1 MIDIITFILILQI
14 LMIILHL
21 INAKK
26 FSNIYH
32 NVNITAMNSMISS
45 QNSAKDMIMSEA
57 IIEIMKMK
65 EEMTKSEE
73 VKGDEV
79 KDDEMKGD
87 EVKGDEMKGD
97 EVKGEEVKGDEVK
110 DDEMKGEEVT
120 KGVKG
125 NDEVK
130 DYETKTIDKF
140 LNQST
145 REIIMEEA
153 AHDAKVCEMNVKSL
167 K

>member
-65 EEMTKSEE
+65 EEMTKS
-73 VKGDEV
+73 
-79 KDDEMKGD
+79 D

-97 EVKGEEVKGDEVK
+97 EMRGDEVRG
-110 DDEMKGEEVT
+110 DEVT
-120 KGVKG
+120 KGVT
-125 NDEVK
+125 K

-140 LNQST
+140 LNPST

>member
-32 NVNITAMNSMISS
+32 NVNIAAMNSMISS

-65 EEMTKSEE
+65 EEMTKS
-73 VKGDEV
+73 DEV
-79 KDDEMKGD
+79 KADEVKSD
-87 EVKGDEMKGD
+87 EVKG
-97 EVKGEEVKGDEVK
+97 
-110 DDEMKGEEVT
+110 DEMKGEEVT
-120 KGVKG
+120 KGVT
-125 NDEVK
+125 K

-140 LNQST
+140 LNPST

>member
-32 NVNITAMNSMISS
+32 NVNMAAMNSMISS

-65 EEMTKSEE
+65 EE
-73 VKGDEV
+73 
-79 KDDEMKGD
+79 
-87 EVKGDEMKGD
+87 KGDEMKG
-97 EVKGEEVKGDEVK
+97 
-110 DDEMKGEEVT
+110 
-120 KGVKG
+120 
-125 NDEVK
+125 DEVK

-140 LNQST
+140 LNPST

>member
-32 NVNITAMNSMISS
+32 NVNMAAMNSMISS

-65 EEMTKSEE
+65 GEEE
-73 VKGDEV
+73 KGDEV
-79 KDDEMKGD
+79 
-87 EVKGDEMKGD
+87 KGD
-97 EVKGEEVKGDEVK
+97 EVKGEEV
-110 DDEMKGEEVT
+110 MKGVT
-120 KGVKG
+120 
-125 NDEVK
+125 K

-140 LNQST
+140 LNPST

>member
-32 NVNITAMNSMISS
+32 NVNIAAMNSMISS

-65 EEMTKSEE
+65 EEMTKSDE

-79 KDDEMKGD
+79 KGEEEKGD
-87 EVKGDEMKGD
+87 EVKGDE
-97 EVKGEEVKGDEVK
+97 V
-110 DDEMKGEEVT
+110 
-120 KGVKG
+120 
-125 NDEVK
+125 VK

-140 LNQST
+140 LNPST

>member
-32 NVNITAMNSMISS
+32 NVNMAAMNSMISS

-79 KDDEMKGD
+79 KDDEMKG
-87 EVKGDEMKGD
+87 
-97 EVKGEEVKGDEVK
+97 
-110 DDEMKGEEVT
+110 EEVT

-140 LNQST
+140 LNPST

-153 AHDAKVCEMNVKSL
+153 AHDAKVCEMNVKLL

>member
-32 NVNITAMNSMISS
+32 NVNMAAMNSMISS

-65 EEMTKSEE
+65 GE
-73 VKGDEV
+73 
-79 KDDEMKGD
+79 
-87 EVKGDEMKGD
+87 
-97 EVKGEEVKGDEVK
+97 EVKGEE
-110 DDEMKGEEVT
+110 M
-120 KGVKG
+120 
-125 NDEVK
+125 K

-140 LNQST
+140 LNPST

-153 AHDAKVCEMNVKSL
+153 ARDAKVCEMNVKSL

>member
-32 NVNITAMNSMISS
+32 NVNIAAMNSMISS

-65 EEMTKSEE
+65 
-73 VKGDEV
+73 
-79 KDDEMKGD
+79 
-87 EVKGDEMKGD
+87 GD
-97 EVKGEEVKGDEVK
+97 EVKGEEV
-110 DDEMKGEEVT
+110 T
-120 KGVKG
+120 KGVT
-125 NDEVK
+125 K

-140 LNQST
+140 LNPST

>member
-1 MIDIITFILILQI
+1 
-14 LMIILHL
+14 MIILHL
-21 INAKK
+21 INAQK

-32 NVNITAMNSMISS
+32 NVNIAAMNSMISS

-65 EEMTKSEE
+65 GEE
-73 VKGDEV
+73 VKGE
-79 KDDEMKGD
+79 

>member
-32 NVNITAMNSMISS
+32 NVNMAAMNSMISS

-65 EEMTKSEE
+65 EEMTKS
-73 VKGDEV
+73 DEV
-79 KDDEMKGD
+79 KS
-87 EVKGDEMKGD
+87 D
-97 EVKGEEVKGDEVK
+97 EVKGE
-110 DDEMKGEEVT
+110 
-120 KGVKG
+120 
-125 NDEVK
+125 EVK

-140 LNQST
+140 LNPST

>member
-32 NVNITAMNSMISS
+32 NVNMAAMNSMISS

-65 EEMTKSEE
+65 GE
-73 VKGDEV
+73 
-79 KDDEMKGD
+79 
-87 EVKGDEMKGD
+87 
-97 EVKGEEVKGDEVK
+97 EVKGEEVKGE
-110 DDEMKGEEVT
+110 EM
-120 KGVKG
+120 
-125 NDEVK
+125 K

-140 LNQST
+140 LNPST

>member
-65 EEMTKSEE
+65 EEMTKS
-73 VKGDEV
+73 
-79 KDDEMKGD
+79 DEM
-87 EVKGDEMKGD
+87 
-97 EVKGEEVKGDEVK
+97 KGEEVKSDEVK

-120 KGVKG
+120 KGVT
-125 NDEVK
+125 K

-140 LNQST
+140 LNPST

>member
-32 NVNITAMNSMISS
+32 NVNMAAMNSMISS

-65 EEMTKSEE
+65 
-73 VKGDEV
+73 
-79 KDDEMKGD
+79 
-87 EVKGDEMKGD
+87 
-97 EVKGEEVKGDEVK
+97 GEEVKSDEVR
-110 DDEMKGEEVT
+110 DDEVT
-120 KGVKG
+120 KGVT
-125 NDEVK
+125 K

-140 LNQST
+140 LNTST

>member
-65 EEMTKSEE
+65 EEMTKSDE

-79 KDDEMKGD
+79 RGD
-87 EVKGDEMKGD
+87 EVKGDE
-97 EVKGEEVKGDEVK
+97 VA
-110 DDEMKGEEVT
+110 
-120 KGVKG
+120 
-125 NDEVK
+125 K

-140 LNQST
+140 LNPST

>member
-32 NVNITAMNSMISS
+32 NVNMAAMNSMISS

-65 EEMTKSEE
+65 GEEE
-73 VKGDEV
+73 
-79 KDDEMKGD
+79 KGD
-87 EVKGDEMKGD
+87 EVKGDEVKSD
-97 EVKGEEVKGDEVK
+97 EAKS
-110 DDEMKGEEVT
+110 EEVT
-120 KGVKG
+120 KGVT
-125 NDEVK
+125 K

-140 LNQST
+140 LNPST

>member
-32 NVNITAMNSMISS
+32 NVNMAAMNSMISS

-65 EEMTKSEE
+65 EE
-73 VKGDEV
+73 
-79 KDDEMKGD
+79 
-87 EVKGDEMKGD
+87 KGDEMKGD
-97 EVKGEEVKGDEVK
+97 EV
-110 DDEMKGEEVT
+110 
-120 KGVKG
+120 
-125 NDEVK
+125 VK

-140 LNQST
+140 LNPST

>member
-32 NVNITAMNSMISS
+32 NVNMAAMNSMISS

-65 EEMTKSEE
+65 EE
-73 VKGDEV
+73 
-79 KDDEMKGD
+79 
-87 EVKGDEMKGD
+87 KGDEMKGD
-97 EVKGEEVKGDEVK
+97 EVKGEEV
-110 DDEMKGEEVT
+110 T
-120 KGVKG
+120 KGVT
-125 NDEVK
+125 K

-140 LNQST
+140 LNPST

>member
-1 MIDIITFILILQI
+1 MIDIITFTLILQI

-32 NVNITAMNSMISS
+32 NVNMAAMNSMISS

-65 EEMTKSEE
+65 
-73 VKGDEV
+73 GDEV
-79 KDDEMKGD
+79 KDYEMKGD
-87 EVKGDEMKGD
+87 EVKDYEMKG
-97 EVKGEEVKGDEVK
+97 
-110 DDEMKGEEVT
+110 
-120 KGVKG
+120 
-125 NDEVK
+125 DEVK

-140 LNQST
+140 LNPST

>member
-32 NVNITAMNSMISS
+32 NVNMAAMNSMISS

-65 EEMTKSEE
+65 EEMTKS
-73 VKGDEV
+73 
-79 KDDEMKGD
+79 D
-87 EVKGDEMKGD
+87 EVKGEEVKSD
-97 EVKGEEVKGDEVK
+97 EVKGEEVKGDEV
-110 DDEMKGEEVT
+110 
-120 KGVKG
+120 
-125 NDEVK
+125 VK

-140 LNQST
+140 LNPST

>member
-32 NVNITAMNSMISS
+32 NVNIAAMNSMISS

-65 EEMTKSEE
+65 GEEMKGEE
-73 VKGDEV
+73 EKGDEV
-79 KDDEMKGD
+79 KGEEEKGD
-87 EVKGDEMKGD
+87 EVKGDE
-97 EVKGEEVKGDEVK
+97 V
-110 DDEMKGEEVT
+110 
-120 KGVKG
+120 
-125 NDEVK
+125 VK

-140 LNQST
+140 LNPST

>member
-32 NVNITAMNSMISS
+32 NVNMAAMNSMISS

-73 VKGDEV
+73 VKGEEVKGDEMTKSDEV
-79 KDDEMKGD
+79 KGD
-87 EVKGDEMKGD
+87 EVKGDE
-97 EVKGEEVKGDEVK
+97 
-110 DDEMKGEEVT
+110 VT
-120 KGVKG
+120 KGVT
-125 NDEVK
+125 K

-140 LNQST
+140 LNPST

>member
-1 MIDIITFILILQI
+1 
-14 LMIILHL
+14 MIILHL

-32 NVNITAMNSMISS
+32 NVNMAAMNSMISS

-65 EEMTKSEE
+65 EEM
-73 VKGDEV
+73 
-79 KDDEMKGD
+79 
-87 EVKGDEMKGD
+87 KGDEMKSD
-97 EVKGEEVKGDEVK
+97 EV
-110 DDEMKGEEVT
+110 MKGVT
-120 KGVKG
+120 
-125 NDEVK
+125 K

-140 LNQST
+140 LNPST

>member
-65 EEMTKSEE
+65 EEMTKS
-73 VKGDEV
+73 
-79 KDDEMKGD
+79 DEMKGE
-87 EVKGDEMKGD
+87 EVKSDEMKGD
-97 EVKGEEVKGDEVK
+97 EVKGEEVKSEEVKEDEV
-110 DDEMKGEEVT
+110 KGEEVT
-120 KGVKG
+120 KGVT
-125 NDEVK
+125 K

-140 LNQST
+140 LNPST

>member
-32 NVNITAMNSMISS
+32 NVNMAAMNSMISS

-65 EEMTKSEE
+65 EEMTKSDE

-79 KDDEMKGD
+79 KSDEAKSDEMKGDEMKGD

-97 EVKGEEVKGDEVK
+97 EMKGDEV
-110 DDEMKGEEVT
+110 KGEEVT
-120 KGVKG
+120 KGVT
-125 NDEVK
+125 K

-140 LNQST
+140 LNPST

>member
-32 NVNITAMNSMISS
+32 NVNMAAMNSMISS

-65 EEMTKSEE
+65 
-73 VKGDEV
+73 G
-79 KDDEMKGD
+79 DEMKGD
-87 EVKGDEMKGD
+87 EVKGDEVKSD
-97 EVKGEEVKGDEVK
+97 EAKS
-110 DDEMKGEEVT
+110 DEMKGEEVT
-120 KGVKG
+120 KGVT
-125 NDEVK
+125 K

-140 LNQST
+140 LNPST

>member
-32 NVNITAMNSMISS
+32 NVNMAAMNSMISS

-65 EEMTKSEE
+65 GEEE
-73 VKGDEV
+73 
-79 KDDEMKGD
+79 KGD
-87 EVKGDEMKGD
+87 EVKGDE
-97 EVKGEEVKGDEVK
+97 VKGDEV
-110 DDEMKGEEVT
+110 
-120 KGVKG
+120 
-125 NDEVK
+125 VK

-140 LNQST
+140 LNPST

>member
-32 NVNITAMNSMISS
+32 NVNIAAMNSMISS

-65 EEMTKSEE
+65 GEEMKGEE
-73 VKGDEV
+73 E
-79 KDDEMKGD
+79 KGD
-87 EVKGDEMKGD
+87 EVKGDE
-97 EVKGEEVKGDEVK
+97 V
-110 DDEMKGEEVT
+110 
-120 KGVKG
+120 
-125 NDEVK
+125 VK

-140 LNQST
+140 LNPST

-153 AHDAKVCEMNVKSL
+153 AHDAKVCEMYVKSL

>member
-32 NVNITAMNSMISS
+32 NVNMAAMNSMISS

-65 EEMTKSEE
+65 EEMTKSDE

-79 KDDEMKGD
+79 RGD
-87 EVKGDEMKGD
+87 EVRGDEMKGD
-97 EVKGEEVKGDEVK
+97 E
-110 DDEMKGEEVT
+110 MKG
-120 KGVKG
+120 
-125 NDEVK
+125 DEVK

-140 LNQST
+140 LNPST

>member
-32 NVNITAMNSMISS
+32 NVNMAAMNSMISS

-65 EEMTKSEE
+65 EEITKSDE

-79 KDDEMKGD
+79 RGDEVRGDEVKSDEMKGD
-87 EVKGDEMKGD
+87 EMKG
-97 EVKGEEVKGDEVK
+97 
-110 DDEMKGEEVT
+110 
-120 KGVKG
+120 
-125 NDEVK
+125 DEVK

-140 LNQST
+140 LNPST

>member
-1 MIDIITFILILQI
+1 
-14 LMIILHL
+14 
-21 INAKK
+21 
-26 FSNIYH
+26 
-32 NVNITAMNSMISS
+32 MNSMISS

-65 EEMTKSEE
+65 EEMTKS
-73 VKGDEV
+73 DEV
-79 KDDEMKGD
+79 KGD

-97 EVKGEEVKGDEVK
+97 EVKGD
-110 DDEMKGEEVT
+110 EVT
-120 KGVKG
+120 KGVM
-125 NDEVK
+125 K

-140 LNQST
+140 LNPST

>member
-32 NVNITAMNSMISS
+32 NVNMAAMNSMISS

-65 EEMTKSEE
+65 EEM
-73 VKGDEV
+73 
-79 KDDEMKGD
+79 KGD
-87 EVKGDEMKGD
+87 EVKGDEVKSD
-97 EVKGEEVKGDEVK
+97 EAKS
-110 DDEMKGEEVT
+110 DEMKGEEVT
-120 KGVKG
+120 KGVT
-125 NDEVK
+125 K

-140 LNQST
+140 LNPST

-153 AHDAKVCEMNVKSL
+153 AHDAKVCEMNVISL

>member
-32 NVNITAMNSMISS
+32 NVNMAAMNSMISS

-65 EEMTKSEE
+65 DEEE
-73 VKGDEV
+73 
-79 KDDEMKGD
+79 KGD
-87 EVKGDEMKGD
+87 EVKGDEVRG
-97 EVKGEEVKGDEVK
+97 
-110 DDEMKGEEVT
+110 
-120 KGVKG
+120 
-125 NDEVK
+125 DEVK

-140 LNQST
+140 LNPST

>member
-65 EEMTKSEE
+65 EEMTKSDKIKE
-73 VKGDEV
+73 DEV
-79 KDDEMKGD
+79 KSDEMKGD
-87 EVKGDEMKGD
+87 EMKS
-97 EVKGEEVKGDEVK
+97 E
-110 DDEMKGEEVT
+110 
-120 KGVKG
+120 
-125 NDEVK
+125 EVK

-140 LNQST
+140 LNPST

>member
-32 NVNITAMNSMISS
+32 NVNIAAMNSMISS

-79 KDDEMKGD
+79 KGD
-87 EVKGDEMKGD
+87 EVKGDE
-97 EVKGEEVKGDEVK
+97 V
-110 DDEMKGEEVT
+110 
-120 KGVKG
+120 
-125 NDEVK
+125 VK

-140 LNQST
+140 LNPST

>member
-32 NVNITAMNSMISS
+32 NVNMAAMNSMISS

-65 EEMTKSEE
+65 GEEMKGEE
-73 VKGDEV
+73 EKGDEV
-79 KDDEMKGD
+79 KGEEEKGD
-87 EVKGDEMKGD
+87 EVKGDE
-97 EVKGEEVKGDEVK
+97 V
-110 DDEMKGEEVT
+110 
-120 KGVKG
+120 
-125 NDEVK
+125 VK

-140 LNQST
+140 LNPST

>member
-1 MIDIITFILILQI
+1 MFDIITFILILQI

-65 EEMTKSEE
+65 EEMTKSDKIKE
-73 VKGDEV
+73 DEV
-79 KDDEMKGD
+79 KS
-87 EVKGDEMKGD
+87 DEMKGD
-97 EVKGEEVKGDEVK
+97 EVKGEEV
-110 DDEMKGEEVT
+110 T
-120 KGVKG
+120 KGVT
-125 NDEVK
+125 K

-140 LNQST
+140 LNPST

>member
-65 EEMTKSEE
+65 EEMTKS
-73 VKGDEV
+73 
-79 KDDEMKGD
+79 DEMKGE
-87 EVKGDEMKGD
+87 EVKSD
-97 EVKGEEVKGDEVK
+97 EVKGEEVKS
-110 DDEMKGEEVT
+110 DEMKGEEVT
-120 KGVKG
+120 KGVT
-125 NDEVK
+125 K

-140 LNQST
+140 LNPST